1 MLQTSRNMAVNG
13 TVVGE
18 ALPVSI
24 PYEVQGVLVAT
35 LGMALA
41 GTVLQ
46 LLIQKSILEV
56 HLFL

>member
-1 MLQTSRNMAVNG
+1 MAVND

-18 ALPVSI
+18 ALPVSV